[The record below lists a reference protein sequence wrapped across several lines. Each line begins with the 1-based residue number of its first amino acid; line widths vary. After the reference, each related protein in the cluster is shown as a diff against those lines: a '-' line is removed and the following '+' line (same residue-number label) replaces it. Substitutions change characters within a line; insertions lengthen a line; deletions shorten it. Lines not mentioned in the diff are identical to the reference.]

1 MSQNKKQKMELLYQI
16 CKALS
21 PMYEEIQDEKVRG
34 SISVMIGAQI
44 FYIGCPA
51 ESFQK
56 ISVEALAEL
65 KALQASGLSKSKA
78 LQKLTKEHQTP
89 RKIGGMQLME
99 YMAGHQVSQAEFE
112 TMLQNYLAWNYVTK
126 QENNTLKPHQKL
138 GVFTTPEASYQ
149 AAGVELTDF

>member
-1 MSQNKKQKMELLYQI
+1 MSENKNQKMELLYQI

-21 PMYEEIQDEKVRG
+21 PLYEGIQDEKVRG

-51 ESFQK
+51 ESFQR
-56 ISVEALAEL
+56 ISVKAKEEL
-65 KALQASGLSKSKA
+65 QRLQANGLSKAKA

-89 RKIGGMQLME
+89 RKIGGKMLME
-99 YMAGHQVSQAEFE
+99 YMAGNEPSMPEFNA
-112 TMLQNYLAWNYVTK
+112 MLQTCLAWNYVTK
-126 QENNTLKPHQKL
+126 QENNDLKPHQKL

-149 AAGVELTDF
+149 AAGVELVDF

>member
-21 PMYEEIQDEKVRG
+21 PLYAEIEDEKVKG
-34 SISVMIGAQI
+34 QICTMIGAQI